1 VGRAGD
7 GVGPSEVAPLLEEL
21 AALHLGEAAEAGIA
35 RLREAFRLLGPAGVA
50 DRVVYDPTV
59 VRGLAYYTGIVFE
72 AFDRKGDL
80 RSLFGGGR
88 YDHLVELFGGQPTP
102 ACGLAI
108 GDQTLELLL
117 RANGRWPEGEPPVDT
132 YVVGTGPEVLP
143 DVLAI
148 VARLRKSGVSADF
161 DPMRRSMSRQ
171 LREASRRR
179 ARRALIVGPN
189 ELARGQIV
197 ERDLTTGAQREV
209 PRDGPEG
216 PG

>member
-1 VGRAGD
+1 
-7 GVGPSEVAPLLEEL
+7 
-21 AALHLGEAAEAGIA
+21 
-35 RLREAFRLLGPAGVA
+35 
-50 DRVVYDPTV
+50 VVYDPTV